1 MRYIEF
7 VYLGLAG
14 MSFTFM
20 VTEYERLNGQRLVF
34 VLISMT
40 IFAFMFAFRRSQ
52 RKRFELL
59 EQEHVN
65 ELEEELAN
73 WADEQ
78 EEARQKASQ
87 ANKDDIANS

>member
-59 EQEHVN
+59 EQQHVN

-73 WADEQ
+73 WAEEQ
-78 EEARQKASQ
+78 EAHQKASQ